1 MLFKDIPIGGRN
13 KLARKVM
20 LSPEDKNNPQ
30 IRVLSEDLANQIA
43 AGEVVERPAS
53 VVKEL
58 IENSIDARAKI
69 IRLDIEGGGKKKIR
83 VMDNGIGMLP
93 EECKIAFSRHATS
106 KISKFG
112 DLETI
117 RSLGFRGEA
126 LPSIASVAKVRCVSA
141 RNENQGGKLIVLEG
155 GTLIEEK
162 DFACPQGTTI
172 EVDQLFYVTPARSK
186 FLKGDSTEFSHITQ
200 VVTQHAL
207 AYPSIHFQ
215 LTHNGRDVIQ
225 TLPTDQI
232 HYRIAELFGADLAKS
247 LVQVTSNSEDY
258 ELQGYVSNPV
268 YNRSNRS
275 AQYCFIN
282 GRFVRDKV
290 ILHATQQGYSHL
302 LPKGKHPALFLFLNM
317 EPRLLDVNVHPSKAE
332 VRFAFQQD
340 VHQFVSRSIRD
351 ALENNLQTP
360 VEETQTVYNDIPIS
374 TGSENRVFRQDIPFR
389 VGKKYET
396 CSFEQGKMSEFLRGT
411 NYSAGIEPQASSSL
425 QQVMGFGKPPIPV
438 SNLIYSEFEPLGQ
451 LDSSF
456 IIMQGKKGLLV
467 VDQHVAH
474 ERILYERFREAAKEK
489 KIEVQN
495 LLFPI
500 TVEIPPTETE
510 ILTPHLERLRQLG
523 LELETFG
530 KNEFLL
536 RSVPAILKNID
547 NEKILRDTIELL
559 PTGDNEDILHDKYQD
574 VLIMM
579 SCRNA
584 IKVNHPL
591 NLEQIRKLISDLEE
605 TSMPFTC
612 PHGRPISLLFDMDD
626 ILKKFLRK

>member
-1 MLFKDIPIGGRN
+1 MPTSTDTN
-13 KLARKVM
+13 KPK
-20 LSPEDKNNPQ
+20 
-30 IRVLSEDLANQIA
+30 IRVLSDDLANQIA

-58 IENSIDARAKI
+58 VENSIDAGATL

-83 VMDNGIGMLP
+83 IMDNGMGMLP
-93 EECKIAFSRHATS
+93 EECKLAFSRHATS
-106 KISKFG
+106 KISAFS

-117 RSLGFRGEA
+117 QSLGFRGEA
-126 LPSIASVAKVRCVSA
+126 LPSIASVAKVRCTSA
-141 RNENQGGKLIVLEG
+141 RSENQGGKLIVVEG
-155 GTLIEEK
+155 GTLVEDK

-172 EVDQLFYVTPARSK
+172 EVAQLFYSTPARSK

-200 VVTQHAL
+200 VVTQQAL
-207 AYPSIHFQ
+207 AYPSIQFQ
-215 LTHNGRDVIQ
+215 LIHNGRDVIQ
-225 TLPTDQI
+225 TLPTDQT
-232 HYRIAELFGADLAKS
+232 HYRIAELFGADLGKS
-247 LVQVTSNSEDY
+247 LVQVNSSSGDY
-258 ELQGYVSNPV
+258 QLEGYVSNPV
-268 YNRSNRS
+268 YTRSNRS

-302 LPKGKHPALFLFLNM
+302 LPKGQHPALFLYLTM
-317 EPRLLDVNVHPSKAE
+317 DPKLLDVNVHPSKAE

-340 VHQFVSRSIRD
+340 VHQFVSRSIRE
-351 ALENNLQTP
+351 ALEKNMQAP
-360 VEETQTVYNDIPIS
+360 VEDVRSINDDIPIHS
-374 TGSENRVFRQDIPFR
+374 
-389 VGKKYET
+389 
-396 CSFEQGKMSEFLRGT
+396 
-411 NYSAGIEPQASSSL
+411 NYSKPIETPSWLSKSEETTSVSQGNLSETLRAMSGSHGFEAQNTTPSS
-425 QQVMGFGKPPIPV
+425 QVTWFDKPPIPV
-438 SNLIYSEFEPLGQ
+438 SHLIYSEFEPLGQ

-474 ERILYERFREAAKEK
+474 ERILYERFREAAKDK

-495 LLFPI
+495 LLFPL
-500 TVEIPPTETE
+500 TVEFSPAETE
-510 ILTPHLERLRQLG
+510 VLTPHLDRLRGLG

-547 NEKILRDTIELL
+547 NEKLLRDTIELL
-559 PTGDNEDILHDKYQD
+559 PKGGDENVLHDKYED

-591 NLEQIRKLISDLEE
+591 NLDQIRKLISDLEQ
-605 TSMPFTC
+605 TTMPFTC

>member
-1 MLFKDIPIGGRN
+1 MEKQ
-13 KLARKVM
+13 K
-20 LSPEDKNNPQ
+20 SS
-30 IRVLSEDLANQIA
+30 IRVLSDDLANQIA

-58 IENSIDARAKI
+58 VENSIDAGATL

-83 VMDNGIGMLP
+83 IMDNGMGMLP
-93 EECKIAFSRHATS
+93 EECKIAFFRHATS
-106 KISKFG
+106 KISIFS

-117 RSLGFRGEA
+117 QSLGFRGEA
-126 LPSIASVAKVRCVSA
+126 LPSIASVAKVRCTSA
-141 RNENQGGKLIVLEG
+141 RHEGQGGKLVVVEG
-155 GTLIEEK
+155 GELIEEK

-172 EVDQLFYVTPARSK
+172 EVTHLFYSTPARSK
-186 FLKGDSTEFSHITQ
+186 FLKGDSTEFSHVTQ
-200 VVTQHAL
+200 VVTQQAL
-207 AYPSIHFQ
+207 AYPAIRFQ
-215 LTHNGRDVIQ
+215 LTHNGREVIQ

-247 LVQVTSNSEDY
+247 LVHINSNSGNYRLE
-258 ELQGYVSNPV
+258 GYASNPV
-268 YNRSNRS
+268 YTRSNRS
-275 AQYCFIN
+275 AQFCFIN

-302 LPKGKHPALFLFLNM
+302 LPKGRHPVLFLYLTM
-317 EPRLLDVNVHPSKAE
+317 EPKLLDVNVHPSKAE

-340 VHQFVSRSIRD
+340 VHQFVSRSILE
-351 ALENNLQTP
+351 ALEKNIQTLVENQPPVDEDIPINTHEEKSFYKSEATCWTGKPEERLTLPQMNLNEGLRKKARGFRLQTP
-360 VEETQTVYNDIPIS
+360 
-374 TGSENRVFRQDIPFR
+374 
-389 VGKKYET
+389 
-396 CSFEQGKMSEFLRGT
+396 
-411 NYSAGIEPQASSSL
+411 SL
-425 QQVMGFGKPPIPV
+425 PQQVMGFDKTPIPV

-451 LDSSF
+451 LDNSF

-467 VDQHVAH
+467 IDQHVAH

-495 LLFPI
+495 LLFPETI
-500 TVEIPPTETE
+500 EFSPAETE
-510 ILTPHLERLRQLG
+510 ILVLHIERLKELG
-523 LELETFG
+523 MELEAFG

-536 RSVPAILKNID
+536 RSVPAILKNTD
-547 NEKILRDTIELL
+547 NEKLLRDTIELL
-559 PTGDNEDILHDKYQD
+559 PKVGNESILHDNYED

-584 IKVNHPL
+584 IKVNHPM
-591 NLEQIRKLISDLEE
+591 NIDQIRKLVSDLEQ

-612 PHGRPISLLFDMDD
+612 PHGRPISLIFEIDD

>member
-1 MLFKDIPIGGRN
+1 MPTPIDIN
-13 KLARKVM
+13 Q
-20 LSPEDKNNPQ
+20 PQ
-30 IRVLSEDLANQIA
+30 IRVLSDDLANQIA

-58 IENSIDARAKI
+58 VENSIDAGATL
-69 IRLDIEGGGKKKIR
+69 IRLDIEEGGKKKIR
-83 VMDNGIGMLP
+83 IMDNGMGMLP
-93 EECKIAFSRHATS
+93 RECKLAFSRHATS
-106 KISKFG
+106 KISEFS

-117 RSLGFRGEA
+117 QSLGFRGEA
-126 LPSIASVAKVRCVSA
+126 LPSIASVAKVRCTSA
-141 RNENQGGKLIVLEG
+141 RSENQGGKLIVVEG
-155 GTLIEEK
+155 GALVEDK
-162 DFACPQGTTI
+162 DFACPQGTII
-172 EVDQLFYVTPARSK
+172 EVEQLFYSTPARSK

-200 VVTQHAL
+200 VVTQQAL
-207 AYPSIHFQ
+207 AYPSIQFQ

-232 HYRIAELFGADLAKS
+232 HYRIAELFGADLGKS
-247 LVQVTSNSEDY
+247 LVQVSSSSGDY
-258 ELQGYVSNPV
+258 QLKGYVSNPV
-268 YNRSNRS
+268 YTRTNRS

-302 LPKGKHPALFLFLNM
+302 LPKGQHPALFLYLTM
-317 EPRLLDVNVHPSKAE
+317 DPKLLDVNVHPSKAE

-340 VHQFVSRSIRD
+340 VHQFVSLSIREALEKNMQAPVEDVRPIDDDIPLHSNYKKLVEPPSFSQGNLAD
-351 ALENNLQTP
+351 ALRTMAGSHGDESQTTTP
-360 VEETQTVYNDIPIS
+360 
-374 TGSENRVFRQDIPFR
+374 
-389 VGKKYET
+389 
-396 CSFEQGKMSEFLRGT
+396 
-411 NYSAGIEPQASSSL
+411 SL
-425 QQVMGFGKPPIPV
+425 SVTWFDKPPIPV
-438 SNLIYSEFEPLGQ
+438 SHLIYSEFEPLGQ
-451 LDSSF
+451 LDCSF

-495 LLFPI
+495 LLFPL
-500 TVEIPPTETE
+500 TVEFSPAETE
-510 ILTPHLERLRQLG
+510 ILTPHLDRLQKLG
-523 LELETFG
+523 LKLETFG

-547 NEKILRDTIELL
+547 NEKLLRDTIELL
-559 PTGDNEDILHDKYQD
+559 PKSGNENVLHDKYQD

-591 NLEQIRKLISDLEE
+591 NLDQIRKLISDLEQ
-605 TSMPFTC
+605 TTMPFTC

>member
-1 MLFKDIPIGGRN
+1 MPTSADIN
-13 KLARKVM
+13 KSR
-20 LSPEDKNNPQ
+20 
-30 IRVLSEDLANQIA
+30 IRVLSEELANQIA

-58 IENSIDARAKI
+58 LENSIDAGATL
-69 IRLDIEGGGKKKIR
+69 IRIDIEGGGKKKIR
-83 VMDNGIGMLP
+83 IMDNGMGMLP
-93 EECKIAFSRHATS
+93 EECRIAFSRHATS
-106 KISKFG
+106 KISDFS

-117 RSLGFRGEA
+117 HSLGFRGEA
-126 LPSIASVAKVRCVSA
+126 LPSIASVAKVRCTSA
-141 RNENQGGKLIVLEG
+141 RSENQGGKLIVVEG
-155 GTLIEEK
+155 GELIEEK

-172 EVDQLFYVTPARSK
+172 EVAQLFYITPARSK

-200 VVTQHAL
+200 VVTQQAL
-207 AYPSIHFQ
+207 AYPSIQFQ
-215 LTHNGRDVIQ
+215 LTHNGREVIQ
-225 TLPTDQI
+225 TLPSDQI
-232 HYRIAELFGADLAKS
+232 HYRIAELFGTELAKS
-247 LVQVTSNSEDY
+247 LVQVKSSSGDY
-258 ELQGYVSNPV
+258 RLEGYVSNPV
-268 YNRSNRS
+268 FTRSNRS

-290 ILHATQQGYSHL
+290 VLHATQQGYSHL
-302 LPKGKHPALFLFLNM
+302 LPKGQHPALFLYLNM
-317 EPRLLDVNVHPSKAE
+317 DPKLLDVNVHPSKAE

-340 VHQFVSRSIRD
+340 VHQFISRSIRE
-351 ALENNLQTP
+351 ALEKNLQSP
-360 VEETQTVYNDIPIS
+360 VEGLQPVYEDIPI
-374 TGSENRVFRQDIPFR
+374 
-389 VGKKYET
+389 K
-396 CSFEQGKMSEFLRGT
+396 T
-411 NYSAGIEPQASSSL
+411 NYEKPFYREDSSRVNKSEEVATFKQGDLSEALRNMTSSHGFHSKISSSP
-425 QQVMGFGKPPIPV
+425 QQVMGFDKAPIPV

-451 LDSSF
+451 LNSSF

-474 ERILYERFREAAKEK
+474 ERILYERFRESAKKK

-495 LLFPI
+495 LLFPL
-500 TVEIPPTETE
+500 TVEFSPAETE
-510 ILTPHLERLRQLG
+510 LLIFHLDRLKQLG

-547 NEKILRDTIELL
+547 NEKLLRDTIELL
-559 PTGDNEDILHDKYQD
+559 PKDGDENILHEKYED

-591 NLEQIRKLISDLEE
+591 NLDQIRKLISDLEE

-612 PHGRPISLLFDMDD
+612 PHGRPISLLFDIED

>member
-1 MLFKDIPIGGRN
+1 MPTSADIN
-13 KLARKVM
+13 KPR
-20 LSPEDKNNPQ
+20 
-30 IRVLSEDLANQIA
+30 IRVLSEELANQIA

-58 IENSIDARAKI
+58 LENSIDAGATL
-69 IRLDIEGGGKKKIR
+69 IRIDIEGGGKKKIR
-83 VMDNGIGMLP
+83 IMDNGMGMLP
-93 EECKIAFSRHATS
+93 EECRIAFSRHATS
-106 KISKFG
+106 KISDFS

-117 RSLGFRGEA
+117 HSLGFRGEA
-126 LPSIASVAKVRCVSA
+126 LPSIASVAKVRCTSA
-141 RNENQGGKLIVLEG
+141 RSENQGGKLIIVEG
-155 GTLIEEK
+155 GELIEEK

-172 EVDQLFYVTPARSK
+172 EVAQLFYVTPARSK

-200 VVTQHAL
+200 VVTQQAL
-207 AYPSIHFQ
+207 AYPSIQFQ
-215 LTHNGRDVIQ
+215 LTHNGREVIQ
-225 TLPTDQI
+225 TLPSDQI
-232 HYRIAELFGADLAKS
+232 HYRIAELFGTELAKS
-247 LVQVTSNSEDY
+247 LVQVKSSSGVYRLE
-258 ELQGYVSNPV
+258 GYVSNPV
-268 YNRSNRS
+268 FTRSNRS

-290 ILHATQQGYSHL
+290 VLHATQQGYSHL
-302 LPKGKHPALFLFLNM
+302 LPKGQHPALFLYLTM
-317 EPRLLDVNVHPSKAE
+317 DPKLLDVNVHPSKAE

-340 VHQFVSRSIRD
+340 VHQFISRSIRD
-351 ALENNLQTP
+351 ALEKNLQSP
-360 VEETQTVYNDIPIS
+360 VEDLQPVYEDIPI
-374 TGSENRVFRQDIPFR
+374 
-389 VGKKYET
+389 K
-396 CSFEQGKMSEFLRGT
+396 T
-411 NYSAGIEPQASSSL
+411 NYEKPFYREDSSWVNKSEEVAPFQQGDLSEALRNMTSSHGFHSKISSSP
-425 QQVMGFGKPPIPV
+425 QQVMGFDKAPIPV

-451 LDSSF
+451 LNSSF

-474 ERILYERFREAAKEK
+474 ERILYERFRESAEKK

-495 LLFPI
+495 LLFPL
-500 TVEIPPTETE
+500 TVEFSPAETE
-510 ILTPHLERLRQLG
+510 LLNFHLDRLKQLG

-547 NEKILRDTIELL
+547 NEKLLRDTIELL
-559 PTGDNEDILHDKYQD
+559 PKGGDENILHEKYED

-591 NLEQIRKLISDLEE
+591 NLDQIRKLISDLEQ

-612 PHGRPISLLFDMDD
+612 PHGRPISLLFGMDD

>member
-1 MLFKDIPIGGRN
+1 MPTPTDIN
-13 KLARKVM
+13 KPK
-20 LSPEDKNNPQ
+20 
-30 IRVLSEDLANQIA
+30 IRVLSDDLANQIA

-58 IENSIDARAKI
+58 LENSIDAGATL

-83 VMDNGIGMLP
+83 IMDNGIGMLP
-93 EECKIAFSRHATS
+93 EECKLAFSRHATS
-106 KISKFG
+106 KISEFS

-117 RSLGFRGEA
+117 QSLGFRGEA
-126 LPSIASVAKVRCVSA
+126 LPSIASVAKVRCTSA
-141 RNENQGGKLIVLEG
+141 RSETQGGKLIVVEG
-155 GTLIEEK
+155 GTLVEDK

-172 EVDQLFYVTPARSK
+172 EVGQLFYSTPARSK

-200 VVTQHAL
+200 VVTQQAL
-207 AYPSIHFQ
+207 AYPSIQFQ
-215 LTHNGRDVIQ
+215 LIHNGRDVIQ
-225 TLPTDQI
+225 TLPTDQT
-232 HYRIAELFGADLAKS
+232 HYRIAELFGADLGKS
-247 LVQVTSNSEDY
+247 LVQVNSSSRDY
-258 ELQGYVSNPV
+258 QLEGYVSNPV
-268 YNRSNRS
+268 YTRSNRS
-275 AQYCFIN
+275 VQYCFIN

-302 LPKGKHPALFLFLNM
+302 LPKGQHPALFLYLTM
-317 EPRLLDVNVHPSKAE
+317 DPKLLDVNVHPSKAE

-340 VHQFVSRSIRD
+340 VHQFVSRSIRE
-351 ALENNLQTP
+351 ALEKNMQAP
-360 VEETQTVYNDIPIS
+360 VEDVRPINKDIPIHSNYRKPIETASWIGKSDAS
-374 TGSENRVFRQDIPFR
+374 TSFNQGNLSDALRAMAGSHDFESQTTKPF
-389 VGKKYET
+389 
-396 CSFEQGKMSEFLRGT
+396 S
-411 NYSAGIEPQASSSL
+411 
-425 QQVMGFGKPPIPV
+425 QVTWFDKPPMPV
-438 SNLIYSEFEPLGQ
+438 SHLIYSEFEPLGQ

-495 LLFPI
+495 LLFPL
-500 TVEIPPTETE
+500 TLEFSPAETE
-510 ILTPHLERLRQLG
+510 ILTPHLDRLQQFG
-523 LELETFG
+523 LELEAFG

-547 NEKILRDTIELL
+547 NEKLLRDTIEIL
-559 PTGDNEDILHDKYQD
+559 PKGGDENVLHDKYED

-591 NLEQIRKLISDLEE
+591 NLDQIHKLISDLEQ

-612 PHGRPISLLFDMDD
+612 PHGRPISLLFDMND

>member
-1 MLFKDIPIGGRN
+1 MPTSTDSN
-13 KLARKVM
+13 K
-20 LSPEDKNNPQ
+20 PH
-30 IRVLSEDLANQIA
+30 IRVLSDDLANQIA

-58 IENSIDARAKI
+58 VENSIDAGATL

-83 VMDNGIGMLP
+83 IMDNGMGMLP
-93 EECKIAFSRHATS
+93 EECKLAFSRHATS
-106 KISKFG
+106 KISEFS

-117 RSLGFRGEA
+117 QSLGFRGEA
-126 LPSIASVAKVRCVSA
+126 LPSIASVAKVRCTSA
-141 RNENQGGKLIVLEG
+141 RSETQGGKLIVVEG
-155 GTLIEEK
+155 GTLVEDK

-172 EVDQLFYVTPARSK
+172 EVAQLFYSTPARSK

-200 VVTQHAL
+200 VVTQQAL
-207 AYPSIHFQ
+207 AYPSIQFQ
-215 LTHNGRDVIQ
+215 LTHNGRNVIQ

-232 HYRIAELFGADLAKS
+232 HYRIAELFGADLGKS
-247 LVQVTSNSEDY
+247 LVQVSSSSGDY
-258 ELQGYVSNPV
+258 QLEGYVSNPV
-268 YNRSNRS
+268 YTRSNRS

-302 LPKGKHPALFLFLNM
+302 LPKGQHPALFLYLTM
-317 EPRLLDVNVHPSKAE
+317 DPKLLDVNVHPSKAE

-340 VHQFVSRSIRD
+340 VHQFVSRSIREG
-351 ALENNLQTP
+351 LEKNMQAP
-360 VEETQTVYNDIPIS
+360 VEDARSINDDIPIHS
-374 TGSENRVFRQDIPFR
+374 NYRKPVETPSWLSESEGATSFSQGNLSDALRTMSGSH
-389 VGKKYET
+389 G
-396 CSFEQGKMSEFLRGT
+396 FESQ
-411 NYSAGIEPQASSSL
+411 SATPSS
-425 QQVMGFGKPPIPV
+425 QVTWFDKPPIPV
-438 SNLIYSEFEPLGQ
+438 SHLIYSEFEPLGQ

-495 LLFPI
+495 LLFPLTI
-500 TVEIPPTETE
+500 EFSPAETE
-510 ILTPHLERLRQLG
+510 ILTPHLDRLGGLG

-547 NEKILRDTIELL
+547 NEKLLRDTIELL
-559 PTGDNEDILHDKYQD
+559 PKGGDENVLHDKYED

-591 NLEQIRKLISDLEE
+591 NLDQIRKLISDLEQ
-605 TSMPFTC
+605 TTMPFTC

>member
-1 MLFKDIPIGGRN
+1 MPTSADIN
-13 KLARKVM
+13 K
-20 LSPEDKNNPQ
+20 PQ
-30 IRVLSEDLANQIA
+30 IRVLSEELANQIA

-58 IENSIDARAKI
+58 LENSIDAGATL
-69 IRLDIEGGGKKKIR
+69 IRIDIEGGGKKKIR
-83 VMDNGIGMLP
+83 IMDNGMGMLP

-106 KISKFG
+106 KISDFS

-117 RSLGFRGEA
+117 HSLGFRGEA
-126 LPSIASVAKVRCVSA
+126 LPSIASVAKVRCTSA
-141 RNENQGGKLIVLEG
+141 RSENQGGKLIVVEG
-155 GTLIEEK
+155 GELIEEK

-172 EVDQLFYVTPARSK
+172 EVAQLFYITPARSK

-200 VVTQHAL
+200 VVTQQAL
-207 AYPSIHFQ
+207 AYPSIQFQ
-215 LTHNGRDVIQ
+215 LTHNGREVIQ
-225 TLPTDQI
+225 TLPSDQI
-232 HYRIAELFGADLAKS
+232 HYRIAELFGTELAKS
-247 LVQVTSNSEDY
+247 LVQVKSSSGDY
-258 ELQGYVSNPV
+258 RLEGYVSNPV
-268 YNRSNRS
+268 FTRSNRS
-275 AQYCFIN
+275 AQYCFVN

-290 ILHATQQGYSHL
+290 VLHATQQGYSHL
-302 LPKGKHPALFLFLNM
+302 LPKGQHPALFLYLNM
-317 EPRLLDVNVHPSKAE
+317 DPKLLDVNVHPSKAE

-340 VHQFVSRSIRD
+340 VHQFISRSIRD
-351 ALENNLQTP
+351 ALEKNLQSP
-360 VEETQTVYNDIPIS
+360 VEDLQPVYEDIPI
-374 TGSENRVFRQDIPFR
+374 
-389 VGKKYET
+389 K
-396 CSFEQGKMSEFLRGT
+396 T
-411 NYSAGIEPQASSSL
+411 NYEKPFYREDSSWVNKSEEVAAFKQGDLSEALRNMTSSHGFHSKISSSP
-425 QQVMGFGKPPIPV
+425 QQVMGFDKAPIPV

-451 LDSSF
+451 LNSSF

-467 VDQHVAH
+467 IDQHVAH
-474 ERILYERFREAAKEK
+474 ERILYERFRESAKEK

-495 LLFPI
+495 LLFPL
-500 TVEIPPTETE
+500 TVEFSPAETE
-510 ILTPHLERLRQLG
+510 LLIFHLDRLKQLG

-547 NEKILRDTIELL
+547 NEKLLRDTIELL
-559 PTGDNEDILHDKYQD
+559 PKDGDENILHEKYED

-591 NLEQIRKLISDLEE
+591 NLDQIRKLISDLEQ

-612 PHGRPISLLFDMDD
+612 PHGRPISLLFGMDD

>member
-1 MLFKDIPIGGRN
+1 MPTSQDN
-13 KLARKVM
+13 K
-20 LSPEDKNNPQ
+20 PQ
-30 IRVLSEDLANQIA
+30 IRVLSDDLANQIA

-58 IENSIDARAKI
+58 VENSIDAGATL

-83 VMDNGIGMLP
+83 IIDNGMGMLP

-106 KISKFG
+106 KISEFS

-117 RSLGFRGEA
+117 QSLGFRGEA
-126 LPSIASVAKVRCVSA
+126 LPSIASVAKVRCTSA
-141 RNENQGGKLIVLEG
+141 RSENQGGKLIVVEG
-155 GTLIEEK
+155 GTLTEEK

-200 VVTQHAL
+200 VVTQQAL
-207 AYPSIHFQ
+207 AYPAIRFQ
-215 LTHNGRDVIQ
+215 LTHNGREVIQ

-232 HYRIAELFGADLAKS
+232 HYRIAELFGNDLAKS
-247 LVQVTSNSEDY
+247 LVQVTSSSGDY
-258 ELQGYVSNPV
+258 QLEGYVSNPV
-268 YNRSNRS
+268 YTRSNRS

-302 LPKGKHPALFLFLNM
+302 LPKGQHPALFLYLRM
-317 EPRLLDVNVHPSKAE
+317 DPKLLDVNVHPSKAE

-351 ALENNLQTP
+351 ALEKNLQAP
-360 VEETQTVYNDIPIS
+360 VEDTRPVYDDIPINTNYEKPFTRS
-374 TGSENRVFRQDIPFR
+374 NVPSWVDKTEETSAFRQGNLSKSLRMMTGSH
-389 VGKKYET
+389 G
-396 CSFEQGKMSEFLRGT
+396 FESQT
-411 NYSAGIEPQASSSL
+411 PSSP
-425 QQVMGFGKPPIPV
+425 QQVMGFDKPPIPV

-451 LDSSF
+451 LQSSF

-474 ERILYERFREAAKEK
+474 ERILYERFREAAKDK

-495 LLFPI
+495 LLFPL
-500 TVEIPPTETE
+500 TVEFSPAETE
-510 ILTPHLERLRQLG
+510 ILIPHLDRLQQLG
-523 LELETFG
+523 LELEAFG

-547 NEKILRDTIELL
+547 NEKLLRDTIELL
-559 PTGDNEDILHDKYQD
+559 PKGGDEDILHDKYED

-591 NLEQIRKLISDLEE
+591 NLDQIRKLISDLEQ

-612 PHGRPISLLFDMDD
+612 PHGRPISLLLDMDD

>member
-1 MLFKDIPIGGRN
+1 MPTSADN
-13 KLARKVM
+13 K
-20 LSPEDKNNPQ
+20 PQ
-30 IRVLSEDLANQIA
+30 IRVLSDDLANQIA

-58 IENSIDARAKI
+58 VENSIDAGATL

-83 VMDNGIGMLP
+83 IMDNGMGMLP
-93 EECKIAFSRHATS
+93 EECRIAFSRHATS
-106 KISKFG
+106 KISEFS

-117 RSLGFRGEA
+117 QSLGFRGEA
-126 LPSIASVAKVRCVSA
+126 LPSIASVAKVRCTSA
-141 RNENQGGKLIVLEG
+141 RSENQGGKLIVVEG
-155 GTLIEEK
+155 GALIEEK

-200 VVTQHAL
+200 VVTQQAL
-207 AYPSIHFQ
+207 AYPSIQFQ
-215 LTHNGRDVIQ
+215 LTHNGREVIQ

-232 HYRIAELFGADLAKS
+232 HYRIAELFGTDLAKS
-247 LVQVTSNSEDY
+247 LVQVKSNSGDY
-258 ELQGYVSNPV
+258 RLEGYVSNPV
-268 YNRSNRS
+268 YTRSNRS

-302 LPKGKHPALFLFLNM
+302 LPKGQHPALFLYLTM
-317 EPRLLDVNVHPSKAE
+317 DPKLMDVNVHPSKAE

-340 VHQFVSRSIRD
+340 VHQFVSRSIRE
-351 ALENNLQTP
+351 ALEKNLQAP
-360 VEETQTVYNDIPIS
+360 VEDARPANDDIPINTLYEKPVYRPEEPAWVRKPEEATS
-374 TGSENRVFRQDIPFR
+374 FQQGNLSEALRMMTDSH
-389 VGKKYET
+389 G
-396 CSFEQGKMSEFLRGT
+396 FESH
-411 NYSAGIEPQASSSL
+411 SSSL
-425 QQVMGFGKPPIPV
+425 PQQVMGFDKAPIPV

-451 LDSSF
+451 LDNSF
-456 IIMQGKKGLLV
+456 IIMQGKKGVLV

-495 LLFPI
+495 LLFPL
-500 TVEIPPTETE
+500 TVGFSPAETE
-510 ILTPHLERLRQLG
+510 ILTPHLDRLGQLG

-547 NEKILRDTIELL
+547 NEKLLRDTIELL
-559 PTGDNEDILHDKYQD
+559 PKGGDENILHDKYED

-591 NLEQIRKLISDLEE
+591 NLDQIRKLISDLEQ
-605 TSMPFTC
+605 TTMPFTC